1 MNKHLG
7 NALLTAILAG
17 VVGLGSVLVTQAQ
30 FVNPGSR
37 SRPNPA
43 FGGCTFYTTPPTLL
57 NSVTGP
63 VLCDS
68 RGQTF
73 EVIRDAAG
81 NLRGANVTAGNAVQA
96 DLTSTGGNTLLAGN
110 GVTGNGSP
118 RVTIAS
124 DNTPFSVK
132 IDQTTPGTTNLV
144 AAKVT
149 GNAGGIFD
157 QATASAVPAN
167 ALYAGINVAG
177 NMRGLTGVNPSGSI
191 FAAQADVASVAGNTA
206 LTGNGVTGTGS
217 LRVTIASDT
226 TANSNPYLVQPVGG
240 TANGLTTFFLQPAA
254 SDNHTNIKNGAGTL
268 YHVAVTNNSST
279 INYLRFYNAA
289 TGFNGCNSA
298 TGLVYQLAIPGNTGA
313 TGFVQDIALGLVFS
327 TGISICVT
335 SAYATTDTTNATAS
349 AMSLLVGYK

>member
-7 NALLTAILAG
+7 NALLTALLAG

-63 VLCDS
+63 VLCDA

-81 NLRGANVTAGNAVQA
+81 NLRGANVTAGNALQHDV
-96 DLTSTGGNTLLAGN
+96 TSIAGNAALAGN
-110 GVTGNGSP
+110 GVTGTGSQ
-118 RVTIAS
+118 RVTVAS
-124 DNTPFSVK
+124 DNTPFAVK

-149 GNAGGIFD
+149 GNAGGVFD
-157 QATASAVPAN
+157 QVTGSAVPAN
-167 ALYAGINVAG
+167 ALYNGLNVAG
-177 NMRGLTGVNPSGSI
+177 NLRGLTGSNPTGSV
-191 FAAQADVASVAGNTA
+191 FAAQTDLVGVNGVTA
-206 LTGNGVTGTGS
+206 LAGNGVTGTGS

-226 TANSNPYLVQPVGG
+226 TANSNPYLVQSVPG
-240 TANGLTTFFLQPAA
+240 TASGLTTASAVAA
-254 SDNHTNIKNGAGTL
+254 NSNNSTSVKGSAGL
-268 YHVAVTNNSST
+268 VYSVMVTNNSAT
-279 INYLRFYNAA
+279 IAYFKL
-289 TGFNGCNSA
+289 FNKTTAPTCGSDTPVWRMMVPA
-298 TGLVYQLAIPGNTGA
+298 SS
-313 TGFVQDIALGLVFS
+313 GFVFNSDQGLTLG
-327 TGISICVT
+327 TGIGYCLVT
-335 SAYATTDTTNATAS
+335 GIADADNTSVAASAYLIN
-349 AMSLLVGYK
+349 VGYK